1 MPQSAIRTRRV
12 ARQSASRSR
21 GTPFKAIEPPARV
34 LLSDSIVSQIENLI
48 VQGVLK
54 PGDRLPPEREL
65 AEQLSVS
72 RPSLREATLK
82 LEARGLVHAR
92 RGGGYHVA
100 DVTAP
105 TLTDPLVHL
114 LQEHPPA
121 SYDILEL
128 RQGLE
133 EKAAYLAAQRR
144 TDADLR
150 ILKRRFAALV
160 ESDRARGNAI
170 SDAEADLEFHLAIAD
185 ASHNVALVHVM
196 HGLFNLLR
204 TSTYRFR
211 ELVFTMGDG
220 TEKLLNGQHR
230 AIYEAVVKGDAN
242 AARDAIHLHLS
253 FIDASLREAELPRL
267 ERQAARGRARR
278 AGVIKHRATKA
289 RGR

>member
-1 MPQSAIRTRRV
+1 MSPSVTRRLT
-12 ARQSASRSR
+12 RKSASEPR
-21 GTPFKAIEPPARV
+21 GTPFQAIEPPARV

-48 VQGVLK
+48 VRGGPK
-54 PGDRLPPEREL
+54 PGAAPPPEREL
-65 AEQLSVS
+65 AERLTVS

-114 LQEHPPA
+114 LQKHPPA

-144 TDADLR
+144 TEAALR
-150 ILKRRFAALV
+150 ILKRRFSALV
-160 ESDRARGNAI
+160 EADRTRSNAV
-170 SDAEADLEFHLAIAD
+170 SDAETDLEFHLAIAD

-196 HGLFNLLR
+196 RGLFNLLR

-211 ELVFTMGDG
+211 ELVFRMGDG

-230 AIYEAVVKGDAN
+230 AIYDAVVKGDAK
-242 AARDAIHLHLS
+242 AARDAI
-253 FIDASLREAELPRL
+253 
-267 ERQAARGRARR
+267 
-278 AGVIKHRATKA
+278 
-289 RGR
+289 